1 MNIQK
6 IYQQRRDDFQAKA
19 RKHSGK
25 ANRLS
30 IARIVVFVTGVIAII
45 YFANAR
51 QSWSAFICL
60 LITAIIFGWLLKRY
74 NKITFLRN
82 HNNFL
87 SQINDAAIQR
97 VQVNLKGLDTGEEFL
112 NNTHYYANDLDVFGQ
127 NSLFQLLNHT
137 STASGREKLAQY
149 LQYPFNISKIEQYQ
163 QSSQELSTDVD
174 WVQEFIA
181 LGKHFKEEQNYNKTF
196 FSWINA
202 ENLIKNKAVNFLVSN
217 LLSLVAISTIIMW
230 LLGEVSFMAFIYVA
244 ILNGIVIFTY
254 KNKLQETTEK
264 TDESA
269 KALAAYELLI
279 EKLENSSFKAEQLK
293 QLQTQLKN
301 EEIKASKA
309 IKKLKDII
317 YLLASRGN
325 MFYWMLNVIF
335 MLDLRLLKIA
345 ENWKSRSKQ
354 YIEKWF
360 DVVNEFEFINC
371 IAAFSHAH
379 PNYTYPVIKNEG
391 NYFDAQHMGHPLIK
405 PEKRVNN
412 DFEITPEN
420 NIILVTGSN
429 MAGKSTFLRTVGTN
443 LVLAQLGAPVCAN
456 QFQTS
461 PFLVFTSMRTQDNL
475 EENISSFYAELK
487 RIKQLLDLIPH
498 SELTVF
504 FMLDE
509 LLKGTNSRDRHKG
522 AMALVQQLH
531 NKNLT
536 GMVST
541 HDLELAVME
550 QNLEKVVNYSFE
562 SALKDG
568 ELFFDYK
575 IHKGVT
581 ESFNAS
587 ILMHKMGIEVDTDQ

>member
-6 IYQQRRDDFQAKA
+6 IYQQRRDNFQTKA
-19 RKHSGK
+19 RNLSSA

-30 IARIVVFVTGVIAII
+30 IARFTVFIIGVIAII

-51 QSWSAFICL
+51 QSWLVFICL
-60 LITAIIFGWLLKRY
+60 FITAIIFGWLIKRH
-74 NKITFLRN
+74 NKTTFARN

-97 VQVNLKGLDTGEEFL
+97 VRVNLKGLNTGEEFL

-137 STASGREKLAQY
+137 STASGREKLGQY
-149 LQYPFNISKIEQYQ
+149 LQYPFDLSQIEQYQ
-163 QSSQELSTDVD
+163 QSSKELSTDID

-181 LGKHFKEEQNYNKTF
+181 LGKHYKEEQNYNKTF
-196 FSWINA
+196 FGWINA
-202 ENLIKNKAVNFLVSN
+202 ENLIKNKAVNFIVSN
-217 LLSLVAISTIIMW
+217 LLSIVAISIIVLW
-230 LLGEVSFMAFIYVA
+230 SLGEVTFMTFIYVTFINA
-244 ILNGIVIFTY
+244 IVLFTY
-254 KNKLQETTEK
+254 NKKLQETTEK

-279 EKLENSSFKAEQLK
+279 EKIEKSNFKSEQLN
-293 QLQTQLKN
+293 QLQAQLMN

-335 MLDLRLLKIA
+335 MLDLRLLKMA

-360 DVVNEFEFINC
+360 EVINEFEFINC

-379 PNYTYPVIKNEG
+379 PEYTYPVIKSDG
-391 NYFDAQHMGHPLIK
+391 NYFDAQNMGHPLIK
-405 PEKRVNN
+405 PENRVNN
-412 DFEITPEN
+412 NFKITPEN

-443 LVLAQLGAPVCAN
+443 LILAQLGAPVCAN

-487 RIKQLLDLIPH
+487 RIKQLLDLIPK
-498 SELTVF
+498 SKINVF

-509 LLKGTNSRDRHKG
+509 LLKGTNSKDRHKG
-522 AMALVQQLH
+522 AMALVKQLH
-531 NKNLT
+531 DKDLT

-541 HDLELAVME
+541 HDLELSVME
-550 QNLEKVVNYSFE
+550 QNLERVLNYSFE
-562 SALKDG
+562 SALQNG
-568 ELFFDYK
+568 ELYFDYK

-587 ILMHKMGIEVDTDQ
+587 ILMHKMGIEVDSDQ